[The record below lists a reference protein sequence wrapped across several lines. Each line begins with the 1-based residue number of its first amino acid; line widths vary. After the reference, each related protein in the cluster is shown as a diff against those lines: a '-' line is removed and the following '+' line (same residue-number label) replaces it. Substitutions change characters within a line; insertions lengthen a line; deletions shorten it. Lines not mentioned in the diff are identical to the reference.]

1 MRAACKAYTTC
12 RQELSILLTTG
23 SHPNIVPLIGLC
35 TRPLSLILH
44 YAPMGSLEAILKEY
58 KRTNTQL
65 GLTIYQKLIAQVKYA
80 ENQGFCH
87 QAMSVDRRCHCA
99 FTRASNHLSRSQ
111 IGEHPGV
118 EYATTASTVQ
128 WTSAGQTVRFQHQ
141 STSLSHR

>member
-12 RQELSILLTTG
+12 RQELAILLTTG

-44 YAPMGSLEAILKEY
+44 YAPMGSLEAVLKEY

-65 GLTIYQKLIAQVKYA
+65 GLSIYQKLVAQVEFVA
-80 ENQGFCH
+80 H
-87 QAMSVDRRCHCA
+87 RVLSDRTTSVDRRCNCTFA
-99 FTRASNHLSRSQ
+99 RASHHLSRSQ

-118 EYATTASTVQ
+118 EYATATSAVQ
-128 WTSAGQTVRFQHQ
+128 WTGAGEAVRFQHQ
-141 STSLSHR
+141 STSLPHR